1 MLNVMNQDGVRQG
14 YDIEQLAKVRAVC
27 DVPLIASGG
36 AGTMAHFLEVF
47 DKAKVDAALA
57 ASVFHKGIIE
67 IQALKAFLKQSGVAI
82 RS

>member
-1 MLNVMNQDGVRQG
+1 MNQDGVRQG

-27 DVPLIASGG
+27 ECAAYRLRRRRY
-36 AGTMAHFLEVF
+36 MAHFLEVF
-47 DKAKVDAALA
+47 AKAKVDAALA